1 MLKRKIMLING
12 IPTTQISATDRGLA
26 YGDGLFSTIKVE
38 NGRACLWE
46 FHLQRLK
53 LGAQVLFFPPI
64 NWTALTNEVVLLA
77 QTLANKSDAVLKIIL
92 TRGSGGRGYS
102 IQGCNA
108 PQRILSSHDF
118 PAFYKQWQ
126 AQGIDIIL
134 CRQQL
139 AINPQL
145 AGLKTLNR
153 LEQVLIKR
161 ELESQ
166 QAIEGIV
173 CDTNGNV
180 IEACS
185 ANVFVYL
192 NNQWCTPKL
201 DGCGVKGVKRR
212 QIMESALL
220 ANISIIEIQLS
231 VDDLFKADAVFLS
244 NALMGIVP
252 VKKCQSHE
260 YSMDSFALI
269 AQIKTMLIE
278 G

>member
-1 MLKRKIMLING
+1 MLING
-12 IPTTQISATDRGLA
+12 ISTTQIAATDRGLA

-38 NGRACLWE
+38 NGRVCLWE

-53 LGAQVLFFPPI
+53 LGAQALFFPVI
-64 NWTALTNEVVLLA
+64 NWTELTNEVVLLA
-77 QTLANKSDAVLKIIL
+77 KTLANKSDAVIKIIL

-102 IQGCNA
+102 IQGCSA
-108 PQRILSSHDF
+108 PLRILSSHDF
-118 PAFYKQWQ
+118 PSVYKKWQ
-126 AQGIDIIL
+126 SEGIDIML
-134 CRQQL
+134 CQQQL

-166 QAIEGIV
+166 RAIEGIV
-173 CDTNGNV
+173 CDTNGDV

-185 ANVFVYL
+185 ANVFVHI

-212 QIMESALL
+212 QIIESALL
-220 ANISIIEIQLS
+220 ANISIVETQLR
-231 VDDLFKADAVFLS
+231 VDDLLNADAVFLS

-252 VKKCQSHE
+252 VKKYQSHD
-260 YSMDSFALI
+260 YSMDSFSLI
-269 AQIKTMLIE
+269 TKINTMLIE
-278 G
+278 E